1 MPTLATG
8 TLTANKRLPIHAA
21 TRQTGFTLLELVVVL
36 LLVGIVLGLATI
48 TITARPADNV
58 LKEEATRLHELAQL
72 AAETAIIYGD
82 IIGMLVGPREYGFV
96 VATEAGWQALPD
108 EVFRPRTLGDE
119 YTLELYGQGLADAD
133 NTLPV
138 NKKDDDDERDDD
150 APINPQIVFL
160 GTGEATPF
168 ETVLA
173 HDDTDVTYKMTT
185 SITGK
190 VELERVQPD
199 VY

>member
-1 MPTLATG
+1 MRVARLQIG
-8 TLTANKRLPIHAA
+8 TQR
-21 TRQTGFTLLELVVVL
+21 GFTLLELVVVL
-36 LLVGIVLGLATI
+36 MLVGIIFGLAAI
-48 TITARPADNV
+48 SITARPASNV
-58 LKEEATRLHELAQL
+58 LQKEATRLHELTQL

-82 IIGMLVGPREYGFV
+82 TIGMLVGRQEYGFV

-108 EVFRPRTLGDE
+108 DVFRPRTLDDRF
-119 YTLELYGQGLADAD
+119 TLELYGEGLADAD

-138 NKKDDDDERDDD
+138 NDTKKDEREDDD

-173 HDDTDVTYKMTT
+173 HADTDITYKMTT
-185 SITGK
+185 AITGK

-199 VY
+199 AF

>member
-1 MPTLATG
+1 MCVP
-8 TLTANKRLPIHAA
+8 R
-21 TRQTGFTLLELVVVL
+21 RQSGFSLLELLLTL
-36 LLVGIVLGLATI
+36 LLVGVVLGIAVVAI
-48 TITARPADNV
+48 PSRPADNV
-58 LKEEATRLHELAQL
+58 LKEEATRLHELTQL
-72 AAETAIIYGD
+72 AAENAIIYGD
-82 IIGMLVGPREYGFV
+82 VIGMLIGQREYGFV

-119 YTLELYGQGLADAD
+119 YTLNLYGEGLADAD
-133 NTLPV
+133 NTLSV
-138 NKKDDDDERDDD
+138 NASKGSDDKVERDGD

-173 HDDTDVTYKMTT
+173 HADTDVTYKMTT

-190 VELERVQPD
+190 VELERVVPD
-199 VY
+199 GF